1 MMSVKSVRQDKKAQ
15 RSLPVV
21 PKFDKSAP
29 KQRLADR
36 RSHDRVKQLRLD
48 FDRKKKSRG
57 YSSEGEEYEESVAA
71 AKLFIDPLVKYQF
84 KISTTGNATSS
95 VPGVVAGYI
104 SFNPTG
110 LAEFTSLSNLFD
122 YVRIVEAKATL
133 IAINPH
139 SDGYATGRINAFIAV
154 SCDAGQTAG
163 TPASLATV
171 IDCPNLL
178 CFSPAEPK
186 PQVIRYHAP
195 SDLNWATVAAP
206 IPGAFA
212 GCYGEFQYYQSGL
225 SSSVAYF
232 SYVFEGIYEFTSRT

>member
-15 RSLPVV
+15 RSLPVM
-21 PKFDKSAP
+21 PQADKAAS

-36 RSHDRVKQLRLD
+36 KSHDRVRQLRLD
-48 FDRKKKSRG
+48 FDRKKKGRG
-57 YSSEGEEYEESVAA
+57 FSSESEEYDESVAA
-71 AKLFIDPLVKYQF
+71 AKLFIDPMVKYRF
-84 KISTTGNATSS
+84 KITTTGNATSS

-104 SFNPTG
+104 SFNPAG
-110 LAEFTSLSNLFD
+110 LSEYTSISALFD
-122 YVRIVEAKATL
+122 YVRLVEAKATL

-163 TPASLATV
+163 TPGSLGTV

-186 PQVIRYHAP
+186 PQVIKYFAP
-195 SDLNWATVAAP
+195 SDLNWANVAAP

-225 SSSVAYF
+225 SSAVAYF
-232 SYVFEGIYEFTSRT
+232 SYVYEGIYEFTSRT